1 MHVYEKM
8 YRCTQ
13 NDFLTAT
20 NSSLN
25 LIVKYLRNII
35 TTFKIKDIQLMLIKS
50 VHWYYKS

>member
-20 NSSLN
+20 NTRRTLN
-25 LIVKYLRNII
+25 LIVVESKIFEKYNHYI
-35 TTFKIKDIQLMLIKS
+35 
-50 VHWYYKS
+50 

>member
-20 NSSLN
+20 NSS
-25 LIVKYLRNII
+25 Y
-35 TTFKIKDIQLMLIKS
+35 LIKLNS
-50 VHWYYKS
+50 VESKIFEKYNHYI